1 MERRGKAVYKGER
14 KVINSEEDDVTLPV
28 KIDTKEPGDKFV
40 DKSEMDFSD
49 LLKDLPG
56 SVEDNSEEVDE
67 MVKKRLKD
75 LGYN

>member
-1 MERRGKAVYKGER
+1 
-14 KVINSEEDDVTLPV
+14 VINSEEDDVTLPV